1 MSNYIDDDNLWKE
14 DLFETLG
21 VPYDVEDGALK
32 KAYLKL
38 AKKYHPDKY
47 TEENEEKLEA
57 QRIFSKITVA
67 YNTLN
72 DPNKRK
78 HYLELRRL
86 LASHLPEGQTNIPS
100 AENNST
106 APAPSQQNVAQ
117 NVAPPPVQNEPK
129 KTEVQYGSSAE
140 KIKEDQARSF
150 FDFGTQLLKKNDT
163 ENAIEQFK
171 KAINTKNDI
180 AEFHTQ
186 LGIAYQKKNW
196 SGMAINEF
204 KLALK
209 YNSKDSVSKKHL
221 EELGV
226 STGTDKK
233 DAKKGGFFSSLFNF
247 GKKK

>member
-21 VPYDVEDGALK
+21 VPYDVEEGALK

-72 DPNKRK
+72 DPNKKK

-86 LASHLPEGQTNIPS
+86 LASHLPENQNI
-100 AENNST
+100 
-106 APAPSQQNVAQ
+106 APSQQNEETK
-117 NVAPPPVQNEPK
+117 PVTQSNSNNSEHSEPK
-129 KTEVQYGSSAE
+129 KQDIPPQHSAE
-140 KIKEDQARSF
+140 KLREEQARSL
-150 FDFGTQLLKKNDT
+150 FDMGLKSLKKNDV

-171 KAINTKNDI
+171 KAISTKPEI

-186 LGIAYQKKNW
+186 LGIAYKKKNW
-196 SGMAINEF
+196 SGMAVNEF

-209 YNSKDSVSKKHL
+209 YNSKDTVAKKHL
-221 EELGV
+221 DELGDG
-226 STGTDKK
+226 SSG
-233 DAKKGGFFSSLFNF
+233 AKKTEKKGSFFSSLFNF

>member
-21 VPYDVEDGALK
+21 VPYDVEEGALK

-47 TEENEEKLEA
+47 TEDNEEKLEA

-72 DPNKRK
+72 DPNKKK

-100 AENNST
+100 SEDNST
-106 APAPSQQNVAQ
+106 ASKSAQQNVAQ
-117 NVAPPPVQNEPK
+117 NVAPSPAQSEPK
-129 KTEVQYGSSAE
+129 KTENQHGSAE

-150 FDFGTQLLKKNDT
+150 FDIGTQLLNKKDV
-163 ENAIEQFK
+163 EKAIEQFK

-209 YNSKDSVSKKHL
+209 YNSKDSVAKKHL

-226 STGTDKK
+226 SAGTDKK

>member
-21 VPYDVEDGALK
+21 VPHDVEEGALK

-57 QRIFSKITVA
+57 QRIFSKVTVA

-72 DPNKRK
+72 DPNKKK

-86 LASHLPEGQTNIPS
+86 LASHLPENQNPIPTSQTDQTPVTQGN
-100 AENNST
+100 AST
-106 APAPSQQNVAQ
+106 PATS
-117 NVAPPPVQNEPK
+117 EPK
-129 KTEVQYGSSAE
+129 KQDIPPQQSAE
-140 KIKEDQARSF
+140 KLREDQARNL
-150 FDFGTQLLKKNDT
+150 FDMGLKSLKKNDV

-171 KAINTKNDI
+171 KAISTKADI
-180 AEFHTQ
+180 ADFHTQ
-186 LGIAYQKKNW
+186 LGLAYKKKNW
-196 SGMAINEF
+196 SGMAVNEF

-209 YNSKDSVSKKHL
+209 YNAKDAIAKKHL
-221 EELGV
+221 DELGGG
-226 STGTDKK
+226 GTEKK
-233 DAKKGGFFSSLFNF
+233 EEKKGSFFSSLFNF

>member
-72 DPNKRK
+72 DPNKKK

-100 AENNST
+100 TEDNST
-106 APAPSQQNVAQ
+106 APAPTQQNVTPTAAPAQ
-117 NVAPPPVQNEPK
+117 SETK
-129 KTEVQYGSSAE
+129 KTETQHASAE

-150 FDFGTQLLKKNDT
+150 FDFGTQLLKKNDV

-171 KAINTKNDI
+171 KAINTKSDI

-186 LGIAYQKKNW
+186 LGIAYQKKKW

-209 YNSKDSVSKKHL
+209 YNSKDSVAKKHL
-221 EELGV
+221 DELGV